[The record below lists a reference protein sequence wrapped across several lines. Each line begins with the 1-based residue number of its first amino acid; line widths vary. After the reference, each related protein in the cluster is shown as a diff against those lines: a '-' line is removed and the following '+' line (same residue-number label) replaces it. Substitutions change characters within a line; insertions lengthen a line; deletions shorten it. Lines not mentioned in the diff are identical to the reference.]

1 MKFSMRVQW
10 IAPGPTRS
18 FIVVD
23 ERIVGLKPTSL
34 SFAEAAALPLTSI
47 TAWEMLFDR
56 MQVPHG
62 SRTPGGTLLVLNG
75 AGGLGSML
83 IQLANRLRGLTVI
96 ASASRPETVE
106 WGKKLGAHTNGS
118 KQERLL
124 GRPCWKAFSNDC
136 RLWPPRGVVCAAS

>member
-1 MKFSMRVQW
+1 MLGYDVAGVVDAVGSEVTLF
-10 IAPGPTRS
+10 APG
-18 FIVVD
+18 D
-23 ERIVGLKPTSL
+23 
-34 SFAEAAALPLTSI
+34 
-47 TAWEMLFDR
+47 D
-56 MQVPHG
+56 
-62 SRTPGGTLLVLNG
+62 
-75 AGGLGSML
+75 
-83 IQLANRLRGLTVI
+83 VI